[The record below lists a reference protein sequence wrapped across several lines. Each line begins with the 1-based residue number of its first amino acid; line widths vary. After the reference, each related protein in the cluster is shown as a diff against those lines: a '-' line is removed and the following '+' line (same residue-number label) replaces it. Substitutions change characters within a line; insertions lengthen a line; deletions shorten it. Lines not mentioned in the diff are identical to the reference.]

1 MSCKRK
7 GFSLQEKPKMPTKI
21 NLSLRRHYPDQVKGS
36 AACAA
41 LSAKAPPVR
50 IHLFFIISIQ
60 DADVKS
66 ASRDIPPGLLIRDIH
81 VRSDLNIV
89 LRVNLLNLFVK
100 DLNSFLGTD
109 VEAHHDIEHHFLRF
123 CIHIEAMEL
132 DTIPITALKAASN
145 TFARIPMILVRMIT

>member
-1 MSCKRK
+1 MRR
-7 GFSLQEKPKMPTKI
+7 T
-21 NLSLRRHYPDQVKGS
+21 LSKSSPGTYSTVFYNKYTGCRCQVWVKGHS
-36 AACAA
+36 
-41 LSAKAPPVR
+41 
-50 IHLFFIISIQ
+50 
-60 DADVKS
+60 
-66 ASRDIPPGLLIRDIH
+66 PGLLIRDIH

-123 CIHIEAMEL
+123 CIHVEAMEL